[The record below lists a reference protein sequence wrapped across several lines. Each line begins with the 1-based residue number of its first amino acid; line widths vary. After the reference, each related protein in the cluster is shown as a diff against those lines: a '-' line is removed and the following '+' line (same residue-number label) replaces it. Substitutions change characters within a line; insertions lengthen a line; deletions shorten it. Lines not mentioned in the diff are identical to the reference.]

1 MPSLVAGMVFAL
13 QPHFSDDEQTLS
25 EHRHGVKNIF
35 LFLLQ
40 WLATGESLDFACRF
54 R

>member
-1 MPSLVAGMVFAL
+1 MVFAL

-35 LFLLQ
+35 LFLLRRPD
-40 WLATGESLDFACRF
+40 ARESLDFACRF